1 MRVLR
6 VFMIFAGIHVDIVLM
21 IDQRS
26 LVKKFART
34 SGGKILV
41 GCSAE

>member
-21 IDQRS
+21 IDRCS
-26 LVKKFART
+26 LVKQFART
-34 SGGKILV
+34 FGGKILV
-41 GCSAE
+41 GFSAE